1 MKIYKI
7 IEKRNLWFIISS
19 TIILIG
25 FIQMFSIAVKEKSME
40 NILNY
45 GIDFKGGTSLI
56 LKFDTLDT
64 KPTPL
69 PKSDSI
75 EFISALRESLS
86 SFGINQSRI
95 QITNKKEVLI
105 KTLDLKE
112 EKSQSLLKTLRT
124 NFGNIEILEIDLIG
138 PTIGKELK
146 SKSFLII
153 FIVSLA
159 LLSYI
164 SWRFE
169 FVYGLSAL
177 AALFHDTLVTISLA
191 SILGLEINTAFV
203 AALLTI
209 LGYSI
214 NDTIVIFD
222 RIREN
227 MAQMPQEM
235 TIPSMLNFSLSQTL
249 ARTLNTSITTLAVII
264 SLIVLGG
271 STIQEFC
278 ITLLVGIIAG
288 TYSSLFIASPVLSLY
303 LKQVPSDK
311 AIKA

>member
-1 MKIYKI
+1 MKEYKI
-7 IEKRNLWFIISS
+7 IEKRNLWFIISA
-19 TIILIG
+19 IVIGIG
-25 FIQMFSIAVKEKSME
+25 FFQMFSTAIKEKSME

-56 LKFDTLDT
+56 LKFDALES

-69 PKSDSI
+69 PKEDSI
-75 EFISALRESLS
+75 EFITKLRSSLS
-86 SFGINQSRI
+86 SFGLLQSRI

-112 EKSQSLLKTLRT
+112 EKSESLLETIRSD
-124 NFGNIEILEIDLIG
+124 FGNIEILEIDLIG

-153 FIVSLA
+153 VIVSLA
-159 LLSYI
+159 LLGYI

-169 FVYGLSAL
+169 LIYGISAL
-177 AALFHDTLVTISLA
+177 AALLHDTLVTISLA
-191 SILGLEINTAFV
+191 AILGLEINTAFV

-227 MAQMPQEM
+227 VTQIPQGM
-235 TIPSMLNFSLSQTL
+235 SIPTVINYSLQQTIS
-249 ARTLNTSITTLAVII
+249 RTLNTSITTLLVIG
-264 SLIVLGG
+264 SLIALGG

-278 ITLLVGIIAG
+278 TTLLIGIIAG

-303 LKQVPSDK
+303 LKRPE
-311 AIKA
+311 